1 MSRICTLLF
10 ENDSLPIDT
19 FVARARL
26 WSFIDLILCV
36 AYAARYW
43 KQTSGDSNYGALP
56 SVTVILS
63 VLFGIDGVVLIYLTH
78 PKRVFTFPR
87 WTFPLNTAMNF
98 TTLCVNVT
106 YLALEAKYSLV
117 VYQALAVV
125 VICNKALR
133 CWVLHKLAVRIRAHI
148 DDNLAEKSDDYFR
161 FDGNALI
168 V

>member
-10 ENDSLPIDT
+10 ENDSLPIET
-19 FVARARL
+19 FIARARL
-26 WSFIDLILCV
+26 WSFLDLILCA
-36 AYAARYW
+36 AYAVRYR
-43 KQTSGDSNYGALP
+43 KQSLEDSDHGALP
-56 SVTVILS
+56 AVTVILS
-63 VLFGIDGVVLIYLTH
+63 VLFGIDGLVLIYLTQ

-98 TTLCVNVT
+98 ITLCVNIA

-117 VYQALAVV
+117 VYQALACL
-125 VICNKALR
+125 VICNKTLR

-148 DDNLAEKSDDYFR
+148 DDGMAEKSGDYIR